1 MRNSGLKGSF
11 PLERITSDARVV
23 AVSPRIFPLYRW
35 ADGWKFT
42 IRRVGRSDAD
52 VNRRLHAYV
61 GRYSHF
67 KFDYSPSSSTAFE
80 KECSLFHRLNPQDN
94 RSPHSTSWHPV
105 EMSHVRDIRLTERYA

>member
-1 MRNSGLKGSF
+1 MRDSGLKGSF
-11 PLERITSDARVV
+11 RLSASQVDAQVV
-23 AVSPRIFPLYRW
+23 AVSPGIFALGHRS
-35 ADGWKFT
+35 ADGSKFT

-94 RSPHSTSWHPV
+94 RIPPTRPAGTLWRCP
-105 EMSHVRDIRLTERYA
+105 MCAIFD